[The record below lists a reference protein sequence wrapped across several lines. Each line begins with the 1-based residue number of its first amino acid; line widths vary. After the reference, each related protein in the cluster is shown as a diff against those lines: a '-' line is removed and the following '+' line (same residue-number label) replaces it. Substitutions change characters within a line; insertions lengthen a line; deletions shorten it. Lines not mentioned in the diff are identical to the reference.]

1 MRKTTTPVIGLA
13 LLSAFSCVK
22 PKIYRAELAARAAA
36 EGREKTLVQEVAERR
51 QESASLIQK
60 VGDLSRQV
68 GNQESEIRELKS
80 ELANRTQA
88 MGESSS
94 KLASEKMALEKQ
106 LAATSEQLDDRTA
119 ALQRVKKAQGQRA
132 ATLNALADVLTKSY
146 DSQQDLGVKVAIE
159 GETVSLTL
167 PDKSLF
173 EPTGLALS
181 ATGKTLL
188 VPLAEFLAARPALD
202 VDIVAHTDNVLPPKE
217 KSLKDTWDWS
227 LQRAT
232 NVVRVLVREF
242 NTNANQ
248 MTPVGKGEFYPL
260 SSNETPEGRQK
271 NRRTVVV
278 LRPNLAAIPAAE

>member
-1 MRKTTTPVIGLA
+1 MRKTTAPVIGLA

-36 EGREKTLVQEVAERR
+36 EGREKVLVQEVAERR
-51 QESASLIQK
+51 RESATLIQK

-68 GNQESEIRELKS
+68 GNQEFEIRDLKA
-80 ELANRTQA
+80 ELAARTQA

-106 LAATSEQLDDRTA
+106 LERTREQLDARDA
-119 ALQRVKKAQGQRA
+119 ALQRVKKAQDQRA
-132 ATLNALADVLTKSY
+132 AALSELESVLAKSY
-146 DSQQDLGVKVAIE
+146 ALQQDLGVKVAIE
-159 GETVSLTL
+159 GETVTLTL

-173 EPTGLALS
+173 EPTGLPLS
-181 ATGKTLL
+181 ATGKALL
-188 VPLAEFLAARPALD
+188 APLAECLAARPALD

-232 NVVRVLVREF
+232 NVVRALVREF
-242 NTNANQ
+242 NSNANQ

-260 SSNETPEGRQK
+260 NSNETPEGRQK